1 MKKGPKKRVEDTQSR
16 VRQLIEYEN
25 RDLGE
30 LYYHRTKGFRRPEDL
45 SPGEFK
51 KCAPGFTWVRDR
63 KYQPEDR
70 LESDASL
77 YRGGKRAEELSLG
90 NSVWFRVKITV
101 PDELEGKPVRLRFV
115 IKPTERP
122 ENSPLPGRPALECL
136 CYRDNQPWKAFDQG
150 HESLLLTE
158 SAVAGEE
165 FDLIIEA
172 GTTLFWGGL
181 ELDRFELKAAEIF
194 TERGPVKDFYR
205 EFRLL
210 NDLRKSLGESN
221 SKARKIIDGLNEA
234 SHRFPFGFNN
244 ETELIEGTRRA
255 KKSLQP
261 LKELTSDVS
270 DFKLNVTGHAHLD
283 AAWLWPWSET
293 IRKSGR
299 TSSTAT
305 TLLEEYPGYR
315 FLFSQP
321 ALYEFIRSHYPEL
334 YDEISR
340 LIESGQWEPVGGTW
354 VESDV
359 NISGGETLAR
369 QFLYGK
375 RYFRDNFDVDP
386 KITFLPDAFGFP
398 AGLPGIAAAA
408 DCPYF
413 FTHKISWNEENDF
426 PHHSFNWE
434 GINGAEILTHFPP
447 ADTYNGM
454 SLGNGVEEVVKSAN
468 DYKEREE
475 HDEAAYLI
483 GWGDGGGGPNREM
496 IEDVEKIDEMGPTP
510 NAEFRQLKEFFA
522 DLEENRDNFDSWY
535 GELYL
540 ERHRGTFT
548 TQGEV
553 KRQNRKLEFRLRQAE
568 FWSVLAAI
576 KDEKF
581 DYPGKEL
588 EETWKAYLF
597 NQFHDILPGS
607 SIREVYVD
615 TKRDYGEI
623 SENCDELL
631 ERAKGEILPLR
642 EDASHVFVSNS
653 LSWTMDRIVETE
665 LIDPQGAQLTAE
677 TRNGQEVPAQ
687 RTHDGKTLL
696 EARSLPA
703 TGGRS
708 FAIKSGSNQ
717 KGNRENPIEV
727 SKNRLE
733 NGKIA
738 LHLDERGEIESIY
751 DKEADREVVSG
762 VANRLVAYSDV
773 PTEYQA
779 WELEADIYENGDEL
793 PHPEQSTELESGP
806 VRGILKQT
814 RSFGNS
820 EIIQKVKLYRNSKR
834 IDFDTRISW
843 HEEKVLLKTHFP
855 VDVRTRQANYEVQFG
870 HFDRSTH
877 KNTSWDE
884 AKFEVPHQKWVDVSE
899 YGYGAALLNDGK
911 YGVNVDKTVIGLS
924 LLRAPKWPDPEA
936 DMGTHEFRYSF
947 LPHSGDFRQSGVI
960 EAAYDLNSTPESAG
974 VEDFVRIPSLIRTD
988 DRGTIVES
996 VKLAEDSAR
1005 RLVIRLYEGW
1015 GRSQKVNIDFGF
1027 SPEGVKTLNLI
1038 EDEREELNTENGSLE
1053 YEFDPF
1059 EIVTLGV
1066 DF

>member
-16 VRQLIEYEN
+16 VKKLIEVGHE
-25 RDLGE
+25 DVEE
-30 LYYHRTKGFRRPEDL
+30 LYFYRTQGFEKPQEL
-45 SPGEFK
+45 SPEEFE
-51 KCAPGFTWVRDR
+51 KCAPGFSWLRDR
-63 KYQPEDR
+63 KYRPEER
-70 LESDASL
+70 QKADASL

-90 NSVWFRVKITV
+90 NSVWFRVKITL
-101 PDELEGKPVRLRFV
+101 PDELEGEPVFFRFV
-115 IKPTERP
+115 AKPTEQA
-122 ENSPLPGRPALECL
+122 ENSPLQGRPSLECL
-136 CYRDNQPWKAFDQG
+136 SYRNNKPWKAFDQG
-150 HESLLLTE
+150 HDSLLLSE
-158 SAVAGEE
+158 SAVPGEE
-165 FDLIIEA
+165 FDLLIEA

-181 ELDRFELKAAEIF
+181 ELDRFQLETAEIF
-194 TERGPVKDFYR
+194 SERGPVKDFYR

-210 NDLRKSLGESN
+210 NDLRKSLGEEN
-221 SKARKIIDGLNEA
+221 PQGRKILDGLNEA
-234 SHRFPFGFNN
+234 SHMFPFGYEN
-244 ETELIEGTRRA
+244 ETELIEGARRA
-255 KKSLQP
+255 QKPLKP
-261 LKELTSDVS
+261 LKELTSEIS
-270 DFKLNVTGHAHLD
+270 DFKLSVTGHAHLD

-305 TLLEEYPGYR
+305 RLLEKYPGYR

-321 ALYEFIRSHYPEL
+321 ALYEFIRNHYPEL
-334 YDEISR
+334 YERISK
-340 LIESGQWEPVGGTW
+340 LIESGAWEPVGGTW

-359 NISGGETLAR
+359 NISGAEPLAR

-375 RYFRDNFDVDP
+375 RYFRQNFDVDP
-386 KITFLPDAFGFP
+386 EITFLPDAFGFP
-398 AGLPGIAAAA
+398 AGLPGIANAA

-413 FTHKISWNEENDF
+413 FTHKLSWNEENEF

-434 GINGAEILTHFPP
+434 GIDGSKVLAHFPP

-454 SLGNGVEEVVKSAN
+454 SLGNGMEEIVKSAK
-468 DYKEREE
+468 DYSERER

-496 IEDVEKIDEMGPTP
+496 IEDVEKIGEMDPAP
-510 NAEFRQLKEFFA
+510 ELEFRQLKQFFA
-522 DLEENRDNFDSWY
+522 DLKEASTDFADWY

-553 KRQNRKLEFRLRQAE
+553 KRQNRRLEFRLRETE

-576 KDEKF
+576 KDENY
-581 DYPGKEL
+581 DYPGEEL
-588 EETWKAYLF
+588 ETIWKAYLF

-607 SIREVYVD
+607 SIRDVYAD

-623 SENCDELL
+623 SEDCERLL
-631 ERAKGEILPLR
+631 EEAKKTVLPIG

-653 LSWTMDRIVETE
+653 LPWKMDRVVETE
-665 LIDPQGAQLTAE
+665 VTGPAGEVLTGK
-677 TRNGQEVPAQ
+677 TRNGEEVPAQ
-687 RTHDGKTLL
+687 RAHDGKTLL
-696 EARSLPA
+696 AAEDLPA
-703 TGGRS
+703 MGGKS
-708 FAIKSGSNQ
+708 FAIESSAKQ
-717 KGNRENPIEV
+717 IDNPIEV
-727 SKNRLE
+727 SKRGLE
-733 NGKIA
+733 NEKIA
-738 LHLDERGEIESIY
+738 LDLTPRGEIKSIY

-762 VANRLVAYSDV
+762 TANRLVAYRDV

-779 WELEADIYENGDEL
+779 WELEEDIYENGDEL
-793 PHPEQSTELESGP
+793 PHPERSTELESGP

-814 RSFGNS
+814 RSFGDS
-820 EIIQKVKLYRNSKR
+820 EIVQRIKLYRDSRR
-834 IDFDTRISW
+834 IDFDTEVSW
-843 HEEKVLLKTHFP
+843 HEEKVLLKALFP

-877 KNTSWDE
+877 ENTSWDE

-936 DMGTHEFRYSF
+936 DMGRHEFTYSF
-947 LPHSGDFRQSGVI
+947 LPHSGDFQESGVI
-960 EAAYDLNSTPESAG
+960 EAAYDLNSTTETG
-974 VEDFVRIPSLIRTD
+974 EVNDFVRIPSLIKTD

-996 VKLAEDSAR
+996 VKLAEDSER
-1005 RLVIRLYEGW
+1005 RLVIRLYEAW
-1015 GRSQKVNIDFGF
+1015 GRKRKVDIDFGF
-1027 SPEGVKTLNLI
+1027 SPKAVKTLNLI
-1038 EDEREELNTENGSLE
+1038 EDERKELEAENGSLK